1 MTSSRPNSSRPALG
15 LREIVFD
22 ARPRNQRNL
31 TSRQQSALW
40 GAFCRSPH
48 KTEDPGRLAPD
59 LDRNPI
65 QRSGSPQIRTSP
77 RNCRSRAFAAIIWS
91 LPVSSD
97 VAPNFYPA

>member
-65 QRSGSPQIRTSP
+65 QRLRIAPDPHLAEELPEQGVRGDHMV
-77 RNCRSRAFAAIIWS
+77 AAGQQ
-91 LPVSSD
+91 
-97 VAPNFYPA
+97 